1 MTRLFSIIV
10 LLALVALALKPAMFV
25 IDQAEQGIIVQFG
38 EPVGEVITEPGLHWK
53 KPFIQDVR
61 RFDKRIMPWDGDV
74 SQVPTLGREF
84 ILVDA
89 TARWKITDPL
99 KFMQSVRDEAG
110 ARTRLDDIIDSAVR
124 DIISGTDLEEIV
136 RSADWAV
143 DAKVLKDEGVT
154 IEVDLDKPK
163 KGREKLEQEILHAA
177 AKQTPELGIELVD
190 VRLKRINYIDSVR
203 AQVENRMVSERQ
215 SIAERFR
222 SEGQGRS
229 QEILGE
235 MEREL
240 RTIRSDA
247 ERQAAEI
254 RGKADAEAT
263 RIYGESFGADP
274 EFYAFMT
281 TLESYQAM
289 GANTT
294 LVLGADSEFFRYLES
309 TRKRNEEDLG
319 YGRRPTIRGA
329 RRLGSRRSLCV
340 AGERTD
346 VVRLRG
352 LRRASTANGGRCDRI
367 ERPAESRGGGGGR
380 RGPGC
385 GTRSL
390 RPGGD

>member
-1 MTRLFSIIV
+1 MSRIIAIV
-10 LLALVALALKPAMFV
+10 FLVLIGLLLAKPAMFV
-25 IDQAEQGIIVQFG
+25 VDQAEQVIIVQFG
-38 EPVGEVITEPGLHWK
+38 QPVGEVITEPGLHWK

-89 TARWKITDPL
+89 TARWKIADPL
-99 KFMQSVRDEAG
+99 KFMQSVRDESG
-110 ARTRLDDIIDSAVR
+110 ARTRLDDIIDSVVR

-136 RSADWAV
+136 RSADWDV
-143 DAKVLKDEGVT
+143 DVKTLAEEGVAVN
-154 IEVDLDKPK
+154 EVDLDKPK
-163 KGREKLEQEILHAA
+163 KGRERLEQEILAAA

-235 MEREL
+235 MQREL
-240 RTIRSDA
+240 RTIRSEA

-263 RIYGESFGADP
+263 KIYGESYGADP
-274 EFYAFMT
+274 EFYAFLS
-281 TLESYQAM
+281 TLESYRSM

-294 LVLGADSEFFRYLES
+294 LMLGADSEFFRYLES
-309 TRKRNEEDLG
+309 TK
-319 YGRRPTIRGA
+319 
-329 RRLGSRRSLCV
+329 RRSPQ
-340 AGERTD
+340 A
-346 VVRLRG
+346 
-352 LRRASTANGGRCDRI
+352 
-367 ERPAESRGGGGGR
+367 P
-380 RGPGC
+380 
-385 GTRSL
+385 
-390 RPGGD
+390 

>member
-1 MTRLFSIIV
+1 MSRIIAVV
-10 LLALVALALKPAMFV
+10 LLALIGLLLAKPAMFV
-25 IDQAEQGIIVQFG
+25 VDQAEQVIIVQFG
-38 EPVGEVITEPGLHWK
+38 QPVGEVITEPGLHWK

-89 TARWKITDPL
+89 TARWRIADPL

-110 ARTRLDDIIDSAVR
+110 ARTRLDDIIDSVVR

-136 RSADWAV
+136 RSADWDV
-143 DAKVLKDEGVT
+143 DVKTLAEEGVA
-154 IEVDLDKPK
+154 IGEVDLDKPK
-163 KGREKLEQEILHAA
+163 KGRERLEQEILAAA
-177 AKQTPELGIELVD
+177 AKQMPELGIELVD

-240 RTIRSDA
+240 RTIRSEA

-254 RGKADAEAT
+254 RGKADAQAT
-263 RIYGESFGADP
+263 KIYGESYGADP
-274 EFYAFMT
+274 EFYAFLS
-281 TLESYQAM
+281 TLESYQSM

-294 LVLGADSEFFRYLES
+294 LMLDADSEFFRYLES
-309 TRKRNEEDLG
+309 TRKRSQ
-319 YGRRPTIRGA
+319 P
-329 RRLGSRRSLCV
+329 
-340 AGERTD
+340 
-346 VVRLRG
+346 
-352 LRRASTANGGRCDRI
+352 
-367 ERPAESRGGGGGR
+367 
-380 RGPGC
+380 
-385 GTRSL
+385 
-390 RPGGD
+390 

>member
-1 MTRLFSIIV
+1 MNRIIALV
-10 LLALVALALKPAMFV
+10 FLVAVGLLLAKPGMFV
-25 IDQAEQGIIVQFG
+25 VDQAEQAIIVQFG

-89 TARWKITDPL
+89 TARWRIADPL

-110 ARTRLDDIIDSAVR
+110 ARTRLDDIIDSVVR

-136 RSADWAV
+136 RSADWDV
-143 DAKVLKDEGVT
+143 DVKSLAEEGVAVGQ
-154 IEVDLDKPK
+154 VDLDKPK
-163 KGREKLEQEILHAA
+163 KGRERLEQEILAAA

-240 RTIRSDA
+240 RTIRSEA

-254 RGKADAEAT
+254 RGKADAQAT
-263 RIYGESFGADP
+263 RIYGESYGADP
-274 EFYAFMT
+274 EFYAFLS
-281 TLESYQAM
+281 TLESYQSM

-294 LVLGADSEFFRYLES
+294 LMLGADSEYFRYLES
-309 TRKRNEEDLG
+309 TRKR
-319 YGRRPTIRGA
+319 
-329 RRLGSRRSLCV
+329 
-340 AGERTD
+340 
-346 VVRLRG
+346 G
-352 LRRASTANGGRCDRI
+352 L
-367 ERPAESRGGGGGR
+367 P
-380 RGPGC
+380 
-385 GTRSL
+385 
-390 RPGGD
+390 

>member
-1 MTRLFSIIV
+1 MSRIVAILFLAV
-10 LLALVALALKPAMFV
+10 VAFLLIKPAMFV
-25 IDQAEQGIIVQFG
+25 VDQAEQAIIVQFG
-38 EPVGEVITEPGLHWK
+38 QPVGEVIAEPGLHWK

-89 TARWKITDPL
+89 TARWRIADPL
-99 KFMQSVRDEAG
+99 KFMQSVRDESG

-136 RSADWAV
+136 RSADWDV
-143 DAKVLKDEGVT
+143 DVKTLTEEGVA
-154 IEVDLDKPK
+154 IGEVDLDKPK
-163 KGREKLEQEILHAA
+163 KGRERLEQEILAAA
-177 AKQTPELGIELVD
+177 AKQMPDLGIELVD

-235 MEREL
+235 MQREL
-240 RTIRSDA
+240 RTIRSEA

-263 RIYGESFGADP
+263 KIYGESYGADP
-274 EFYAFMT
+274 EFYAFLS
-281 TLESYQAM
+281 TLESYHSM

-294 LVLGADSEFFRYLES
+294 LMLDADSEFFRYLES
-309 TRKRNEEDLG
+309 TRRRNQ
-319 YGRRPTIRGA
+319 
-329 RRLGSRRSLCV
+329 
-340 AGERTD
+340 
-346 VVRLRG
+346 
-352 LRRASTANGGRCDRI
+352 
-367 ERPAESRGGGGGR
+367 
-380 RGPGC
+380 
-385 GTRSL
+385 
-390 RPGGD
+390 